1 MQVFKLFFRIAR
13 SKIGI
18 AALYL
23 IVFTAI
29 CFPLVYSSQEQTS
42 FKENSLSLYIRDDD
56 QTEASKSLIEQLAK
70 KNTIVEMSDDRQAIL
85 DAMYYGLVDYSLVI
99 QKGYEEM
106 LGDLSGEESDSAM
119 FESYHMHDSYSV
131 AMMDLFFSDYVRNV
145 RMNLAVGKSLP
156 EAIRTTEEEMAKEI
170 PVEIVADPEKAIK
183 DENFTE
189 NFAVF
194 FRMMAYVLFAVITNV
209 LCPILLKLNEGDQVE
224 IVADASKDH
233 PEQNIPHAT
242 IRWFEYVFTRK
253 ATKVLARYLEKHT
266 TTVGMMMRVYD
277 SGKKP
282 FEIETGATIL
292 DFAFLRD
299 PEKALRFKCA
309 YVNKGNRPARPDRI
323 LAYDDIIR
331 LEYGGEPSA
340 SLDWLRIVRTVRARD
355 AVIRYFEGRSSS

>member
-156 EAIRTTEEEMAKEI
+156 EAIRTTEEEMA
-170 PVEIVADPEKAIK
+170 
-183 DENFTE
+183 TSC
-189 NFAVF
+189 
-194 FRMMAYVLFAVITNV
+194 L
-209 LCPILLKLNEGDQVE
+209 
-224 IVADASKDH
+224 
-233 PEQNIPHAT
+233 
-242 IRWFEYVFTRK
+242 
-253 ATKVLARYLEKHT
+253 
-266 TTVGMMMRVYD
+266 
-277 SGKKP
+277 
-282 FEIETGATIL
+282 
-292 DFAFLRD
+292 
-299 PEKALRFKCA
+299 
-309 YVNKGNRPARPDRI
+309 
-323 LAYDDIIR
+323 
-331 LEYGGEPSA
+331 
-340 SLDWLRIVRTVRARD
+340 
-355 AVIRYFEGRSSS
+355 RSSQTSFVRSS